1 MEKATPRGWDC
12 PAGLVQSGLVVP
24 CRKQEMVGSASSSGA
39 QKDVTHATSECCTA
53 G

>member
-12 PAGLVQSGLVVP
+12 PAALEQSVLLSLAENKKWLVP
-24 CRKQEMVGSASSSGA
+24 ASSSGA
-39 QKDVTHATSECCTA
+39 QKGVTHATSECCAA